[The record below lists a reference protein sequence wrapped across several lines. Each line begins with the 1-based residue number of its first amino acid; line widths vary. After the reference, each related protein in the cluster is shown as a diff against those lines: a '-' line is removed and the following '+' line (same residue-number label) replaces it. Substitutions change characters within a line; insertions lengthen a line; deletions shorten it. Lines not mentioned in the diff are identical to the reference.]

1 MFDTSCYLNGQHDH
15 LPLATFPSVWSLV
28 AEAIRDGR
36 IIMPRE
42 VYRELT
48 AQDDAVAEWIGA
60 FVDNIVEPSEQ
71 VQRLAG
77 QFMAQFPAGT
87 RNAADPFVLAEASV
101 RSFTVSTYE
110 GRSFSGQ
117 PTRRWHRSMPGV
129 CRHLRI
135 PCCTLPEALA
145 LLGASI

>member
-1 MFDTSCYLNGQHDH
+1 MFDTSCYLNGKHDH

-36 IIMPRE
+36 IVMPRE

-60 FVDNIVEPSEQ
+60 FVANIVEPSEQ

-77 QFMAQFPAGT
+77 QFMACNMMGATAQEGVAAFIEKRVPHWAAGGPA
-87 RNAADPFVLAEASV
+87 
-101 RSFTVSTYE
+101 
-110 GRSFSGQ
+110 
-117 PTRRWHRSMPGV
+117 
-129 CRHLRI
+129 
-135 PCCTLPEALA
+135 
-145 LLGASI
+145 